1 MPGQPDGGSTVLE
14 LTGAF
19 YNQHTWEPLSNPT
32 VCSGEVFLRCLFLS
46 QGPSFF
52 ELKLPRLTIALKTE
66 NDELVR
72 STLPKSGSCVG
83 HLELLIREGLGQSRA
98 PRNGDEYR
106 NRGWQGKKRVAGA
119 QQQRNSRSRE
129 TAGAQV
135 QRNIMYRSNRSFNM
149 PPRATPRAFDF
160 FENYCSNSPL
170 HGPKCRSSAP
180 H

>member
-32 VCSGEVFLRCLFLS
+32 VYSGEVFLRCLFLS

-106 NRGWQGKKRVAGA
+106 NRGWQGKKRVVEA

-129 TAGAQV
+129 TAAAQV

-149 PPRATPRAFDF
+149 PPPGNTPGIWLF
-160 FENYCSNSPL
+160 
-170 HGPKCRSSAP
+170 
-180 H
+180 